1 MSENQKMKQQ
11 LVSALV
17 SVDKSTVLKILNT
30 EFAGRGSDQ
39 VADTLQQAL
48 EEIGTAWEN
57 GSMSLSQVYMSGV
70 ISEEI
75 LNSIL
80 PTDYLS
86 NLNKP
91 KIGTAVFLDHH
102 SLGMKIVSSLV
113 RSAGYP
119 VTDLGAGANIE
130 KVIDFIGKEEIK
142 ILLISVLML
151 PSALAV
157 EELTQGIAR
166 KYPDL
171 KVVVGGAPFRLD
183 KNLWKKVGAHEMA
196 KNAGEIFEILS
207 RLEKELI

>member
-1 MSENQKMKQQ
+1 MSEDLEKKQQ
-11 LVSALV
+11 LVRALV
-17 SVDKSTVLKILNT
+17 SVDKSAVSEILST
-30 EFAGRGSDQ
+30 EFTTKGIDH

-57 GSMSLSQVYMSGV
+57 GSMSLAQVYMSGV

-80 PTDYLS
+80 PANYLS
-86 NLNKP
+86 KLTQP

-102 SLGMKIVSSLV
+102 NLGMKIVSSLV

-119 VTDLGAGANIE
+119 VVDLGVGVNVDN
-130 KVIDFIGKEEIK
+130 VIDFIGKEEIK

-157 EELTQGIAR
+157 EELIQEIAR
-166 KYPDL
+166 TYPDV
-171 KVVVGGAPFRLD
+171 KIVVGGAPFRLD
-183 KNLWKKVGAHEMA
+183 TNLSEKVGAHEMG

-207 RLEKELI
+207 RLKRELI